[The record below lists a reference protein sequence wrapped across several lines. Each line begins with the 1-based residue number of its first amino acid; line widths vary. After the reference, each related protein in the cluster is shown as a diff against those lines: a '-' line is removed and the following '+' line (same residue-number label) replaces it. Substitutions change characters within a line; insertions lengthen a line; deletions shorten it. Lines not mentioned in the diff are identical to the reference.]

1 VTPEELR
8 VLRGGGTL
16 RCADV
21 PKARSLLA
29 ALASRFGF
37 GGFLR
42 ALPGIPWTKSASR
55 EETLQLALPAGSVL
69 RLDNANGATQIVGED
84 RSDIRL
90 VARKEARAESEESA
104 GRLAENIRLLHRED
118 AGGALEIEVDVP
130 GRWSRRCRA
139 DLKLHVPRGTDVH
152 VSSANARI
160 CVSGLRAAV
169 RLSSSNGPVR
179 VSDVVGNIA
188 IQTSNAKVHT
198 ECTCGKLVARSS
210 NGKVELAEH
219 RGSVDAATSNGTIR
233 CSLVALNERGCVL
246 VTSNGRIALEL
257 PEQVDGDVDIRV
269 DNGVIRSARE
279 FPQSAR
285 ERSGRLRGTLGQ
297 GGAPIRLRASNG
309 AISLR

>member
-1 VTPEELR
+1 MTPEQLR
-8 VLRGGGTL
+8 VLRGGGTA
-16 RCADV
+16 RFADA
-21 PKARSLLA
+21 PQARSLLT
-29 ALASRFGF
+29 ALAWRFGL

-42 ALPGIPWTKSASR
+42 ALPGMPWTKSAHR
-55 EETLQLALPAGSVL
+55 EEQLQLALPEGGVL
-69 RLDNANGATQIVGED
+69 RLDNANGATSIIGED
-84 RSDIRL
+84 RGDICIE
-90 VARKEARAESEESA
+90 ARKEARAECEEAA
-104 GRLAENIRLLHRED
+104 GRLAESIRLLHRQD

-139 DLKLHVPRGTDVH
+139 DLKLLVPRGTDVH

-179 VSDVVGNIA
+179 VSNVVGDIA

-198 ECTCGKLVARSS
+198 QSTCGKLIACSS
-210 NGKVELAEH
+210 NGKIELAEH

-233 CSLVALNERGCVL
+233 CSLAALNERGCVL

>member
-1 VTPEELR
+1 MTPEQLR
-8 VLRGGGTL
+8 VLRGGGTA
-16 RCADV
+16 RFADA
-21 PKARSLLA
+21 PQARSLLT
-29 ALASRFGF
+29 ALAWRFGL

-42 ALPGIPWTKSASR
+42 ALPGMPWTKSAHR
-55 EETLQLALPAGSVL
+55 EEQLQLALPEGGVL
-69 RLDNANGATQIVGED
+69 RLDNANGATSIIGED
-84 RSDIRL
+84 RGDICIE
-90 VARKEARAESEESA
+90 ARKEARAECEEAA
-104 GRLAENIRLLHRED
+104 GRLAENIRLLHRRD

-179 VSDVVGNIA
+179 VSNVVGDIA

-198 ECTCGKLVARSS
+198 QGTCGKLIARSS
-210 NGKVELAEH
+210 NGKIELAEH

-233 CSLVALNERGCVL
+233 CSLAALNERGCVL

-257 PEQVDGDVDIRV
+257 PGQVDGDVDIRV

>member
-1 VTPEELR
+1 MTPEQLR
-8 VLRGGGTL
+8 VLRGGGTA
-16 RCADV
+16 RFADA
-21 PKARSLLA
+21 PQARSLLT
-29 ALASRFGF
+29 ALAWRFGL

-42 ALPGIPWTKSASR
+42 ALPGMPWTKSAHR
-55 EETLQLALPAGSVL
+55 EEQLQLALPEGGVL
-69 RLDNANGATQIVGED
+69 RLDNANGATSIIGED
-84 RSDIRL
+84 RGDICIE
-90 VARKEARAESEESA
+90 ARKEARAECEEAA
-104 GRLAENIRLLHRED
+104 GRLAESIRLLHRRD

-179 VSDVVGNIA
+179 VSNVVGDIA

-198 ECTCGKLVARSS
+198 QGTCGKLIARSS
-210 NGKVELAEH
+210 NGKIELAEH

-233 CSLVALNERGCVL
+233 CSLAALNERGCVL

-257 PEQVDGDVDIRV
+257 PGQVDGDVDIRV

>member
-1 VTPEELR
+1 MTPEELR
-8 VLRGGGTL
+8 MLRGGGTL

-139 DLKLHVPRGTDVH
+139 DLKLYVPRGTDVH

>member
-1 VTPEELR
+1 MTPEQLR
-8 VLRGGGTL
+8 VLRGGGTA
-16 RCADV
+16 RFADA
-21 PKARSLLA
+21 PQARSLLS
-29 ALASRFGF
+29 ALAWRFGL

-42 ALPGIPWTKSASR
+42 ALPGMPWTKSAHR
-55 EETLQLALPAGSVL
+55 EEQLQLALPEGGVL
-69 RLDNANGATQIVGED
+69 RLDNANGATSIIGED
-84 RSDIRL
+84 RGDIYIE
-90 VARKEARAESEESA
+90 ARKEARAECEEAA
-104 GRLAENIRLLHRED
+104 GRLAESIRLLHRRD

-179 VSDVVGNIA
+179 VSNVVGDIA

-198 ECTCGKLVARSS
+198 QGTCGKLIARSS
-210 NGKVELAEH
+210 NGKIELAEH

-233 CSLVALNERGCVL
+233 CSLAALNERGCVL

-257 PEQVDGDVDIRV
+257 PGQVDGDVDIRV